1 MRRYGIMQHEII
13 VAGFGGQGVLLTGQL
28 LAYAGLLEGKQVAW
42 VPSYGPEMRGGTAN
56 CSVIIS
62 GRSIGSPL
70 VDEPGAAIVLNQPSL
85 EKFENRIR
93 GRGLL
98 LINPCTVDTG
108 DMKRKDLQVHQ
119 IPANEIAARLGND
132 RVANMVILGAYL
144 ELTGAVSIDSVLAAL
159 AKVLPVN
166 KHGLLAVN
174 RKAAD
179 AGALSVRHPLAAEL

>member
-1 MRRYGIMQHEII
+1 MQHEII

-62 GRSIGSPL
+62 DRSIGSPL
-70 VDEPGAAIVLNQPSL
+70 VDEPGAALVFNQPSL
-85 EKFENRIR
+85 DKFEKHIR
-93 GRGLL
+93 NRGLL
-98 LINPCTVDTG
+98 LINSSTVDTRG
-108 DMKRKDLQVHQ
+108 VKRKDLQVHH

-132 RVANMVILGAYL
+132 RVVNMVMLGAYL
-144 ELTGAVSIDSVLAAL
+144 ELTGVVSIDSVLAAL

-166 KHGLLAVN
+166 KHSLLTVN
-174 RKAAD
+174 RKAAE
-179 AGALSVRHPLAAEL
+179 AGALSVHHPLAAEL